1 MLNRRKGVEII
12 SLQLP
17 SIYEVRAKYP
27 RPRVEQVSETVAKE
41 SERILRTMRP
51 GQRLGIAIGS
61 RGITDIAIVAK
72 ALVEKA
78 KAMDLKPFLFP
89 AMGSHGNATAKGQA
103 DILASFGI
111 TEESMGVP
119 IHPEMDTVSLGISKS
134 GVPVYV
140 AKVAMEADGVLMVN
154 RVKLHTDFRGRW
166 ESGLVKMSVIGLGKQ
181 AQAIEIHNY
190 GTLGLRDKIPEVAE
204 VTLSKAP
211 IIGGIALVEN
221 AYKELAII
229 KGLVSSEIMAEEPKL
244 LEQAQDLMPYLPCPE
259 LDVLIVDELG
269 KDVSGAG
276 LDPNIIGRMYLFGV
290 EEPKQPKIT
299 RIAVLDLTEKTQG
312 NAAGI
317 GLADITTQRVVDKID
332 YPTTHTNI
340 VTSTFLLRGKLPVYF
355 PDDEKAVAAAIRTSY
370 VQPQKCRLV
379 RIRNTA
385 YLEKMLVSE
394 ACLRD
399 IRQLGWEIAGRACW
413 DFDEHGNLPKL

>member
-394 ACLRD
+394 ACLQD

-413 DFDEHGNLPKL
+413 DFDENGNLPKL

>member
-1 MLNRRKGVEII
+1 MDNV

-17 SIYEVRAKYP
+17 LIYKVKAKFP
-27 RPRVEQVSETVAKE
+27 RPRVEQVSETVAQE

-103 DILASFGI
+103 DILASFGT

-119 IHPEMDTVSLGISKS
+119 ILPDMDTVSLGQSKS

-154 RVKLHTDFRGRW
+154 RVKLHTDFHGRW

-204 VTLSKAP
+204 VTLAKAP

-229 KGLVSSEIMAEEPKL
+229 KGLLNHEIMAKEPVL
-244 LEQAQDLMPYLPCPE
+244 LERARELMPYLPCPQ

-276 LDPNIIGRMYLFGV
+276 LDTNIIGRMYLFGM

-340 VTSTFLLRGKLPVYF
+340 VTSTFLLRGKLPVHF
-355 PDDEKAVAAAIRTSY
+355 ANDEEAVAAAIRTAY
-370 VQPQKCRLV
+370 VQPHECRLL
-379 RIRNTA
+379 RIKSTA

-394 ACLRD
+394 ACLPD
-399 IRQLGWEIAGRACW
+399 VKDLGWEVVGRTHW
-413 DFDEHGNLPKL
+413 GFDQHGNLPKL

>member
-1 MLNRRKGVEII
+1 MEII

-370 VQPQKCRLV
+370 VQPPK
-379 RIRNTA
+379 
-385 YLEKMLVSE
+385 
-394 ACLRD
+394 D
-399 IRQLGWEIAGRACW
+399 DHQL
-413 DFDEHGNLPKL
+413 